1 MASTR
6 IYRTMGSP
14 TNDKIW
20 TISGWFKFSS
30 NDGHILFAS
39 DANNNTSWTQF
50 RFSSNRLQIG
60 AYDTS
65 WLITN
70 RVFRDRNAWYHIVV
84 AKDSTQST
92 AADRIKVYINGVQE
106 TSFATDNRGSTSL
119 NQSWGWNKN
128 GVVNNIGGENASGYG
143 DFLLSHFHNIDGT
156 AYDASAFGETDST
169 TGEWKI
175 KTSPSVTYGN
185 NGFFWLKDSVAT
197 TDHSPNSNTF
207 TIGGTL
213 TKTEDCPDNIFA
225 TLNPDDT
232 ADGTAFGLANGNTSL
247 MSNGGSGDYGL
258 RSTLGANKGKYYM
271 ETKLPNYG
279 GGAGGNSMAIADMSV
294 RLQANMHG
302 GSPRAGTWGIQRY
315 NDSSTNI
322 YTNGS
327 FGSQNTAMWG
337 GFTTSDV
344 ICIALD
350 CDNGKIFFGK
360 NGVFKDTSGN
370 TGDPAAG
377 TNPTF
382 SGLDTTKYY
391 GFFTE
396 NRANL
401 DNGTAVN
408 FGNGYFGTTAVSSAG
423 TNASNIGIFE
433 YDVPAGFTALS
444 TKGLNSF

>member
-20 TISGWFKFSS
+20 TISGWFKLSKSS
-30 NDGHILFAS
+30 GHLLFAS
-39 DANNNTSWTQF
+39 DANNNTSWTQIT
-50 RFSSNRLQIG
+50 FSSDRLHIS
-60 AYDTS
+60 AYDTA
-65 WLITN
+65 WLTTN
-70 RVFRDRNAWYHIVV
+70 RVFRDRNAWYHIVITQ
-84 AKDSTQST
+84 DSTQST
-92 AADRIKVYINGVQE
+92 AADRIKLYVNGVQE
-106 TSFATDNRGSTSL
+106 TSFATDNRASTSL

-175 KTSPSVTYGN
+175 KTAPSVTYGN

-213 TKTEDCPDNIFA
+213 TKTEDCPSNVFA
-225 TLNPDDT
+225 TLNSLVTT
-232 ADGTAFGLANGNTSL
+232 ASTPSFSQGNNTVSPSAGAYQNHFSTIG
-247 MSNGGSGDYGL
+247 MTGG
-258 RSTLGANKGKYYM
+258 GKYYWEM
-271 ETKLPNYG
+271 KVN
-279 GGAGGNSMAIADMSV
+279 
-294 RLQANMHG
+294 
-302 GSPRAGTWGIQRY
+302 GSPNSANYHGVSSDIELNNLITVSNIVGYTSTGYSLVASSGNKY
-315 NDSSTNI
+315 NNTNSSS
-322 YTNGS
+322 YGS
-327 FGSQNTAMWG
+327 ALADGDIMMG
-337 GFTTSDV
+337 
-344 ICIALD
+344 ALD
-350 CDNGKIFFGK
+350 LDNGKIWFGK
-360 NGVFKDTSGN
+360 NGAWFNSGN
-370 TGDPAAG
+370 PASG
-377 TNPTF
+377 TNEAF
-382 SGLDTTKYY
+382 SSISASNTYFPSGTVYNG
-391 GFFTE
+391 GFSSINF
-396 NRANL
+396 
-401 DNGTAVN
+401 N